1 MQRELRARLDHV
13 IAAGDAIL
21 RITAGKSFDDYGSNE
36 VLRWAV
42 ERQFGVIGDALRQVE
57 RIDPMMAG
65 QITGLRRIV
74 DFRNVLIHD
83 YATIFD
89 EAVWQIVRQ
98 HLPALLAEVRRLA
111 GSIA

>member
-13 IAAGDAIL
+13 IVAGEAIL
-21 RITAGKSFDDYGSNE
+21 RITAGKTFDDYATDE

-57 RIDPMMAG
+57 RIDPVLAG

-89 EAVWQIVRQ
+89 EAVWQIIRQ
-98 HLPALLAEVRRLA
+98 HLPSLLTEVKRLA
-111 GSIA
+111 GPIA